1 MSFLD
6 YLPVLLAA
14 IAAIALFSLKNGRWN
29 ILALSLQYV
38 AVFWLVLGVWPVGLA
53 AAKLV
58 SGWMAGVILGGAIP
72 EESVLQINQQDQKET
87 RFRVVLGLMI
97 VLVSFVIAPGIAT
110 TIPGPVDILIG
121 GTVLIGIG
129 LLQLGMTA
137 DPLRIIFGLLTV
149 LSGFEVFYAAIENSL
164 IVVGLLSMITLGIAF
179 IGSFISNKHQE
190 ETIL

>member
-14 IAAIALFSLKNGRWN
+14 LAAIALFSLKNGRWN

-58 SGWMAGVILGGAIP
+58 SGWMAGVVLGGAIP
-72 EESVLQINQQDQKET
+72 EDSVLQINRQDQKEI

-110 TIPGPVDILIG
+110 TIPGPIDILIG

-149 LSGFEVFYAAIENSL
+149 LSGFEVFYAAIEDSL
-164 IVVGLLSMITLGIAF
+164 IVVGLLSMITLGVAF
-179 IGSFISNKHQE
+179 TGSFISNKHQE
-190 ETIL
+190 ENI